1 MSAEIAVPGL
11 ARWQPKPTFVEERPM
26 GPNAIAEPVFD
37 VVWPLAPLGVERQ
50 ALAARL
56 PTLDGATIGFLWDD
70 MFRGDELFPVLEVE
84 LRKRFSNVTF
94 VGYGVFGNTHGPDE
108 AAVVAGIG
116 DKIRE
121 HGVTAVVSAMGC

>member
-1 MSAEIAVPGL
+1 VNLSDNTE
-11 ARWQPKPTFVEERPM
+11 PT
-26 GPNAIAEPVFD
+26 FD

-50 ALAARL
+50 ALAPR
-56 PTLDGATIGFLWDD
+56 PTSLDGATIGFLWDD

-84 LRKRFSNVTF
+84 LSKRFSGLTF
-94 VGYGVFGNTHGPDE
+94 VGYDTFGNTHGPDE
-108 AAVVAGIG
+108 TAVIAGIG